1 MRFAATVKAITLV
14 TLLLFVL
21 AVSGCYGGFQLTKAL
36 YKFNG
41 EIKVD
46 GSPQSNRV
54 AQSVVMV
61 LLVIIPVYQLAALAD
76 AVILNSIE
84 FWTGKNPMTSDD
96 EPAVRTVYKGN
107 EWYVQTF
114 VRAASA
120 KEMRIEYFKEGQQVN
135 TVTIRQES
143 DSPVVT
149 ADVRWSDG
157 RHERY
162 QLTHAEGQTYLIGH
176 TSAMGA
182 YRQWIASRDQ
192 VADISNQ
199 VQALLGSP
207 VATAP
212 AFQTRRFQ

>member
-1 MRFAATVKAITLV
+1 MRSVAILKGMTLV

-21 AVSGCYGGFQLTKAL
+21 AVSGCYGEFHLTKAL

-46 GSPQSNRV
+46 GSPQANRV
-54 AQSVVMV
+54 AQSAIMV

-84 FWTGKNPMTSDD
+84 FWTGKNPMTSDA
-96 EPAVRTVYKGN
+96 EPTGRTVYKGN
-107 EWYVQTF
+107 ERYVQTF
-114 VRAASA
+114 VRSASA
-120 KEMRIEYFKEGQQVN
+120 KEMRIEYFKEGRQVN

-162 QLTHAEGQTYLIGH
+162 ALTHAEGETYLIGH
-176 TSAMGA
+176 TGA
-182 YRQWIASRDQ
+182 TGGYRQWIAGRDQ
-192 VADISNQ
+192 VADISDR
-199 VQALLGSP
+199 VLAFLGAP
-207 VATAP
+207 VPTATAFP
-212 AFQTRRFQ
+212 TRRFQ